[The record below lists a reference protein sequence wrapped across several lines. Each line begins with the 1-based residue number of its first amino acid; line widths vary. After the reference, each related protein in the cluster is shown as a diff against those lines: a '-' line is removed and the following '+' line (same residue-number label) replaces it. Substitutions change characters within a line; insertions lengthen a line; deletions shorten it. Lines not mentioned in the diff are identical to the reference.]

1 MLSFQRRLLIKG
13 TLIDFNTQTAYS
25 HKLEI
30 STRSTFKLCFK
41 NEVLWQ
47 IILLETGNPFTLS
60 ITGHPTLAVE
70 NSSAQWSLT
79 LLLPYFE
86 KARDFTTGLPGK
98 VMEG

>member
-1 MLSFQRRLLIKG
+1 M
-13 TLIDFNTQTAYS
+13 
-25 HKLEI
+25 
-30 STRSTFKLCFK
+30 STRMTFKLCYK

-47 IILLETGNPFTLS
+47 IILLETGNPFKFS
-60 ITGHPTLAVE
+60 VTGNPVLAVE
-70 NSSAQWSLT
+70 SSCALS